1 MMKYLLSFLLC
12 LLVWPSL
19 VVANDD
25 FYRLGVGDQ
34 IRIQVYDE
42 PELSFETRV
51 SDNGNIDYPFLG
63 RIRLKGKTLE
73 EVKTTIHDGLLD
85 GYLINPNVSVSIL
98 EYRPFFVNG
107 QVMKPGSYPYHP
119 GLTVNKAITIA
130 GGFTERASKTNL
142 FISSSDDPEAKPTK
156 ATLLSKLQPGDIL
169 TVAES
174 FF

>member
-1 MMKYLLSFLLC
+1 MMKYLLFLVLS
-12 LLVWPSL
+12 LLAWSSL
-19 VVANDD
+19 AANNDD

-42 PELSFETRV
+42 PELSFEARV

-73 EVKTTIHDGLLD
+73 EVKSTIHEGLLD
-85 GYLINPNVSVSIL
+85 GYLLNPNVSVSIL

-107 QVMKPGSYPYHP
+107 QVMKPGSYSYHP

-130 GGFTERASKTNL
+130 GGFTERASKTDL
-142 FISSSDDPEAKPTK
+142 FISSSDDPQAKPAK
-156 ATLLSKLQPGDIL
+156 ATLLSKLEPGDIL
-169 TVAES
+169 TVSES

>member
-1 MMKYLLSFLLC
+1 MMKSLFSLLLC
-12 LLVWPSL
+12 LLLLPSL
-19 VVANDD
+19 AIANDD

-42 PELSFETRV
+42 PELSVETRV
-51 SDNGNIDYPFLG
+51 SDNGTIDYPFLG
-63 RIRLKGKTLE
+63 KIRLKGKTLE
-73 EVKTTIHDGLLD
+73 EVKVAIHDGLLD

-107 QVMKPGSYPYHP
+107 QVMKPGSYPYYP
-119 GLTVNKAITIA
+119 GLTVNQAITIA

-142 FISSSDDPEAKPTK
+142 QISSSDDPQAKPVK
-156 ATLLSKLQPGDIL
+156 VTLFSKLQPGDIL

>member
-1 MMKYLLSFLLC
+1 MKYLFSFLLC
-12 LLVWPSL
+12 LLLLPSL
-19 VVANDD
+19 AFANDD

-51 SDNGNIDYPFLG
+51 SDNGVIDYPFLG

-73 EVKTTIHDGLLD
+73 EVKISIHDGLLD

-119 GLTVNKAITIA
+119 GLTVNKAVTIA

-142 FISSSDDPEAKPTK
+142 FISSSDAPEAKPVK

>member
-1 MMKYLLSFLLC
+1 MKSLFSFVLC
-12 LLVWPSL
+12 LLLPVL
-19 VVANDD
+19 AIANDG

-51 SDNGNIDYPFLG
+51 SDNGTLDYPFLG
-63 RIRLKGKTLE
+63 KINLKGQTLE
-73 EVKTTIHDGLLD
+73 QVKTEIHDGLQD
-85 GYLINPNVSVSIL
+85 GYLLNPNVSVSIL

-119 GLTVNKAITIA
+119 GLTVNQAITIA

-142 FISSSDDPEAKPTK
+142 FIANNDDLEAKPLK
-156 ATLLSKLQPGDIL
+156 VTLLSKLQPGDIL
-169 TVAES
+169 TVSES

>member
-19 VVANDD
+19 AVANDD

-98 EYRPFFVNG
+98 EYRPFFVN
-107 QVMKPGSYPYHP
+107 V
-119 GLTVNKAITIA
+119 
-130 GGFTERASKTNL
+130 R
-142 FISSSDDPEAKPTK
+142 
-156 ATLLSKLQPGDIL
+156 
-169 TVAES
+169 
-174 FF
+174 

>member
-1 MMKYLLSFLLC
+1 MKYLFSFLLS
-12 LLVWPSL
+12 LLLLPSFAM
-19 VVANDD
+19 ANDD

-63 RIRLKGKTLE
+63 KIRLKGKTLE
-73 EVKTTIHDGLLD
+73 EVKIAIHDGLQD

-107 QVMKPGSYPYHP
+107 QVMKPGSYPFHP
-119 GLTVNKAITIA
+119 GLSVNQAITIA
-130 GGFTERASKTNL
+130 GGFTERASKTSL
-142 FISSSDDPEAKPTK
+142 FVSSSDDPEAKQLK
-156 ATLLSKLQPGDIL
+156 VTLLSKLQPGDIL